1 MSRFDDQINRM
12 RELCTYGRI
21 DEDEKIVNRSI
32 EHKETAADGV
42 TYGIIRECS
51 KFYIESCPKGK
62 ENLVEAYDYLGGFNN
77 KKDYEYTSYPMA
89 LKQFKLKMDS
99 INEAVHAE
107 TDTTEIVE
115 APNQQLM
122 TEGGKKMQAE
132 IARMQQIMRNAA
144 IIMNESSEKMTGV
157 VGSSKSADKNTPFTE
172 TVSACENGGECG
184 GETASEPKKQSKP
197 FDQTVTAK
205 MNEGKCCNESEDED
219 EEEIEDEAPEITDEP
234 MGDEPVDGEGVVD
247 DEASEIGDEE
257 EDDEEPEMDDED
269 DEFELD
275 DEDEDEFEISDEDED
290 EDGYDDF
297 EEDDEFDF
305 EGDGDE
311 FDFGGDEEGEDFD
324 FEDEGEM
331 EPLSEGR
338 RQRLNRI
345 VESMIKNYK
354 RGGMLSETELHDF
367 GKHPGYRKRSFT
379 LPPTGEDSNAHGA
392 DINDD
397 SAHNEMPFG
406 QAKGDST
413 PFSILVDKV
422 AAEVKKTLAE
432 SNNITNRVHAD
443 VKKKLMESQRMTTAL
458 TEAVAKDVKATLMNA
473 KKKVK

>member
-157 VGSSKSADKNTPFTE
+157 AGSSKSADKNTPFTE
-172 TVSACENGGECG
+172 AVSACENGGECG

-197 FDQTVTAK
+197 FGQTVTAK

-219 EEEIEDEAPEITDEP
+219 EAEIEDEAPEITDEP
-234 MGDEPVDGEGVVD
+234 MGDEPVDDEGVVD
-247 DEASEIGDEE
+247 DEASEIDDEE
-257 EDDEEPEMDDED
+257 EDDEASKIDDED
-269 DEFELD
+269 DEE
-275 DEDEDEFEISDEDED
+275 DEGEEEDDEDEFEIDD
-290 EDGYDDF
+290 EDGDF
-297 EEDDEFDF
+297 EEDEFDF
-305 EGDGDE
+305 EGDEDE

-324 FEDEGEM
+324 FEDEE
-331 EPLSEGR
+331 EIAPLSENR
-338 RQRLNRI
+338 RKRLDRI
-345 VESMIKNYK
+345 VESMINTYK
-354 RGGMLSETELHDF
+354 RGNMLNETELHDF

-422 AAEVKKTLAE
+422 TAEVKKTLAE

-443 VKKKLMESQRMTTAL
+443 VKKKIMESQRMTTAL